1 MGEMPDLLARLEA
14 VARAALPRF
23 EIAADAPLALLH
35 HRENAVFRVDDPA
48 DGRPWVV
55 RVHRQGY
62 RTTAEIRSELAWMDA
77 LREAGLPTPRPRG
90 ARDGAC
96 VQTVALPELGAPH
109 DVDVLAWI
117 DGQPLDVDDTS
128 EAYRLVGRT
137 SAFIHRHARQ
147 WMPPATFSRPVWDL
161 DGLVGRRALWGW
173 YGDLERLSPDQ
184 RRLLDRGAEAAR
196 HRLEGFGR
204 NAARFGL
211 THGDLMPEN
220 ILVADGVPHVIDFDD
235 GGWGWHL
242 YDLATLLG
250 FKIGAPDCDRVRDAW
265 VEGYRS
271 LAPLSDDDLTALD
284 ALVMARM
291 LLGLGWMHT
300 RRETPMARDFTDVV
314 VHLACAQAEALLGG
328 GG

>member
-1 MGEMPDLLARLEA
+1 MSDPLARLEA

-23 EIAADAPLALLH
+23 GIAADAPLTLIH
-35 HRENAVFRVDDPA
+35 HRENAVFRVADPA

-55 RVHRQGY
+55 RVHREGY

-77 LREAGLPTPRPRG
+77 LRDAGLPTPRPRG
-90 ARDGAC
+90 ARDGSC
-96 VQTVALPELGAPH
+96 VQTVALPALGAPL

-117 DGQPLDVDDTS
+117 EGRPLDVDDTS
-128 EAYRLVGRT
+128 DAYRLVGRT
-137 SAFIHRHARQ
+137 SAFIHRHAAEWR
-147 WMPPATFSRPVWDL
+147 PSAAFCRPAWDL

-173 YGDLERLSPDQ
+173 YGDLERLTPDQ

-196 HRLEGFGR
+196 RRLEAFGR
-204 NAARFGL
+204 DAARFGL

-235 GGWGWHL
+235 GGFGWHL

-271 LAPLSDDDLTALD
+271 LAPLPDADLAALD

-291 LLGLGWMHT
+291 LVGLGWMHT

-314 VHLACAQAEALLGG
+314 VHLACAQAETLLGSG
-328 GG
+328 G